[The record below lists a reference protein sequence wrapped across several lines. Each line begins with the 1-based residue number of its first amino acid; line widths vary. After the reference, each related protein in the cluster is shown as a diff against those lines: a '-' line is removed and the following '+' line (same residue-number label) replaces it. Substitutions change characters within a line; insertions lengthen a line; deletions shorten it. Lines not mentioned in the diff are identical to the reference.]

1 MTARRCSLPV
11 RILTRLPQ
19 YSGTWFG
26 RPALPH
32 CPSSLTGM
40 VRMVHCA
47 RAARSRVSDQGE
59 TPLGPI
65 DYFSTT
71 LGSAFGRAVE
81 PSPDPVGA
89 IVALLWHGTL
99 LVVAGAESSLRCRVA
114 PARSFV
120 AP

>member
-1 MTARRCSLPV
+1 
-11 RILTRLPQ
+11 
-19 YSGTWFG
+19 
-26 RPALPH
+26 
-32 CPSSLTGM
+32 M
-40 VRMVHCA
+40 VRMVHCVTV
-47 RAARSRVSDQGE
+47 RA
-59 TPLGPI
+59 PLGRACPI

-89 IVALLWHGTL
+89 IVALLWHGAL